1 MKKLIVIISS
11 IVLTLIFSGCQNIV
25 PTPPKRTIDPN
36 IPLVRDIKILT
47 DMTEVA
53 FEWRPIYT
61 DNISGYR
68 IYRSDPLK
76 KDGKL
81 HLIATIDDRYVSHYV
96 DTKLIPGTV
105 YYYRMATFTKGNR
118 ESEPS
123 NVVEAKT
130 MPLLASVPFI
140 KAISGLPHRIKLI
153 WRPHPNPR
161 VAAYIIQRN
170 DLTNLK
176 WNNIAT
182 IDGRLNAEYIDK
194 GLQDNKSYRY
204 RVKVKTYDDII
215 STPSDIVEGNT
226 KPLPPI
232 VAGVKAS
239 RNLPKRIVISWQKSP
254 SKDVVYYNVYRAVTP
269 YLFYTYLAKTADN
282 KFVDMIGKDG
292 VARYYKVT
300 AVDNE
305 GLESLK
311 QENPVMGT
319 TLAKLA
325 SPVLTNVTMDGNF
338 VKITWKKGDNRAIKY
353 TVVKTYNENFSRKKI
368 KYINI
373 YGNTYIDKDI
383 TPGKSYAY
391 SVIAVDKYGIESKP
405 TEEIN
410 IDVPKQEN
418 AE

>member
-1 MKKLIVIISS
+1 MKKLILIISS
-11 IVLTLIFSGCQNIV
+11 ILLTLFFSGCQNIV
-25 PTPPKRTIDPN
+25 PTPPKKVVDPN
-36 IPLVRDIKILT
+36 MPTVKDIKILT
-47 DMTEVA
+47 DMTEIA

-61 DNISGYR
+61 LNVKGYR

-76 KDGKL
+76 NNAKL

-105 YYYRMATFTKGNR
+105 YYYRMTTYTDDNR

-123 NVVEAKT
+123 KVVEAKT

-140 KAISGLPHRIKLI
+140 KAISGLPHRIKII

-176 WNNIAT
+176 WHDIAT
-182 IDGRLNAEYIDK
+182 IEGRLNAEYIDK
-194 GLQDNKSYRY
+194 GLEDNKTYRY
-204 RVKVKTYDDII
+204 RVKVKTYDGII
-215 STPSDIVEGNT
+215 STPSDVVEGNT

-232 VAGVKAS
+232 VSGVKAS
-239 RNLPKRIVISWQKSP
+239 RNLPKRIKITWNKSP
-254 SKDVVYYNVYRAVTP
+254 KKDVVYYNVYRAITP

-311 QENPVMGT
+311 QDNPVMGT
-319 TLAKLA
+319 TLDKPET
-325 SPVLTNVTMDGNF
+325 PVLTNVELDGNF
-338 VKITWKKGDNRAIKY
+338 VKISWKRADNRAVKYNVIKR
-353 TVVKTYNENFSRKKI
+353 YNEGFSTKKI
-368 KYINI
+368 KYTNI
-373 YGNTYIDKDI
+373 YNTVYIDKDI
-383 TPGKSYAY
+383 APGKSYSY

-405 TEEIN
+405 SEEIS
-410 IDVPKQEN
+410 IDVPEVGK
-418 AE
+418 

>member
-1 MKKLIVIISS
+1 MKKLILIISS
-11 IVLTLIFSGCQNIV
+11 IVLTLFFSGCQNIV
-25 PTPPKRTIDPN
+25 PTPPKKVVDPN
-36 IPLVRDIKILT
+36 MPIVKDIKILT
-47 DMTEVA
+47 DMTEIA
-53 FEWRPIYT
+53 FEWRPVYT
-61 DNISGYR
+61 ANIKGYR

-105 YYYRMATFTKGNR
+105 YYYRMSTFADENR

-123 NVVEAKT
+123 KVVEART
-130 MPLLASVPFI
+130 LPLLASVPFI
-140 KAISGLPHRIKLI
+140 KAISGLPHRIKII

-161 VAAYIIQRN
+161 VAAYIVQRN

-176 WNNIAT
+176 WNDIAT
-182 IDGRLNAEYIDK
+182 IEGRLNAEFINK
-194 GLQDNKSYRY
+194 GLKDNKAYRY
-204 RVKVKTYDDII
+204 RVKVKTYDGII
-215 STPSDIVEGNT
+215 STPSEVVEGNT

-239 RNLPKRIVISWQKSP
+239 RNLPKRIVIAWQKSP
-254 SKDVVYYNVYRAVTP
+254 KKDVVYYNVYRAITP

-282 KFVDMIGKDG
+282 KFVDIIGKDG

-311 QENPVMGT
+311 QDNPVMGT
-319 TLAKLA
+319 TLDKPAT
-325 SPVLTNVTMDGNF
+325 PVLTNVELDGNF
-338 VKITWKKGDNRAIKY
+338 VKISWKRADDRAVKYSVIKRY
-353 TVVKTYNENFSRKKI
+353 SEGFSTKKI

-373 YGNTYIDKDI
+373 YNTVYIDKDI
-383 TPGKSYAY
+383 VPGKSYTY
-391 SVIAVDKYGIESKP
+391 SVIAIDKYGIESKP
-405 TEEIN
+405 SEEISIN
-410 IDVPKQEN
+410 VPKVGK
-418 AE
+418 

>member
-1 MKKLIVIISS
+1 MKKLILIISS

-36 IPLVRDIKILT
+36 MPIVRDIKILT

-53 FEWRPIYT
+53 FEWTPVYNS
-61 DNISGYR
+61 NIKGYH

-81 HLIATIDDRYVSHYV
+81 HLVATIDDRYVSHYV
-96 DTKLIPGTV
+96 DTKLVPGTV
-105 YYYRMATFTKGNR
+105 YYYKMSTFTDGNR
-118 ESEPS
+118 ESRPS
-123 NVVEAKT
+123 SVVEAKT

-140 KAISGLPHRIKLI
+140 KAISGLPHRIKII

-161 VAAYIIQRN
+161 VEAYIIQRN
-170 DLTNLK
+170 DLTNLE
-176 WNNIAT
+176 WHDIAT

-194 GLQDNKSYRY
+194 GLKDNKSYRY

-232 VAGVKAS
+232 VTGVKAS
-239 RNLPKRIVISWQKSP
+239 RDLPKRIEITWQKSP
-254 SKDVVYYNVYRAVTP
+254 KKDVVYYNVYKAITP
-269 YLFYTYLAKTADN
+269 YLFYTYLAKTTDN

-292 VARYYKVT
+292 AARYYKVT

-305 GLESLK
+305 GLESLR

-319 TLAKLA
+319 TLSKPA
-325 SPVLTNVTMDGNF
+325 SPVLTNVVMDGDF
-338 VKITWKKGDNRAIKY
+338 VKITWKSGDNKAVKY
-353 TVVKTYNENFSRKKI
+353 TVVKTFNEGLSQKKI

-373 YGNTYIDKDI
+373 YNNVYIDKEI
-383 TPGKSYAY
+383 APGKSYSY
-391 SVIAVDKYGIESKP
+391 SVIAVDKHGIESKP
-405 TEEIN
+405 TEEVS
-410 IDVPKQEN
+410 IDVPKQGN
-418 AE
+418 TD

>member
-1 MKKLIVIISS
+1 MKKLILIISS
-11 IVLTLIFSGCQNIV
+11 MLLTLFFSGCQNIV
-25 PTPPKRTIDPN
+25 PTPPKKVVDPSM
-36 IPLVRDIKILT
+36 PTVKDIKILT
-47 DMTEVA
+47 DMTEIA

-61 DNISGYR
+61 LNVKGYR

-76 KDGKL
+76 NNAKL

-105 YYYRMATFTKGNR
+105 YYYRMTTYTDDNR

-123 NVVEAKT
+123 KVVEAKT

-140 KAISGLPHRIKLI
+140 KAISGLPHRIKII

-176 WNNIAT
+176 WHDIAT
-182 IDGRLNAEYIDK
+182 IEGRLNAEYIDK
-194 GLQDNKSYRY
+194 GLEDNKTYRY
-204 RVKVKTYDDII
+204 RVKVKTYDGII
-215 STPSDIVEGNT
+215 STPSDVVEGNT

-232 VAGVKAS
+232 VSGVKAS
-239 RNLPKRIVISWQKSP
+239 RNLPKRIKITWNKSP
-254 SKDVVYYNVYRAVTP
+254 KKDVVYYNVYRAITP

-311 QENPVMGT
+311 QDNPVMGT
-319 TLAKLA
+319 TLDKPE
-325 SPVLTNVTMDGNF
+325 SPVLTNVELDGNF
-338 VKITWKKGDNRAIKY
+338 VKISWKRADNRAVKYNVIKR
-353 TVVKTYNENFSRKKI
+353 YNEGFSTKKI
-368 KYINI
+368 KYTNI
-373 YGNTYIDKDI
+373 YSTVYIDKDI
-383 TPGKSYAY
+383 APGKSYSY

-405 TEEIN
+405 SEEIS
-410 IDVPKQEN
+410 IDVPEIGK
-418 AE
+418 

>member
-1 MKKLIVIISS
+1 MKKLILIVSS
-11 IVLTLIFSGCQNIV
+11 IVLTLIFSGCQNV
-25 PTPPKRTIDPN
+25 MPTPPKKIVDSSMPM
-36 IPLVRDIKILT
+36 VKDIKILT
-47 DMTEVA
+47 DMTEIA
-53 FEWRPIYT
+53 LEWRPIYT
-61 DNISGYR
+61 DNIKGYR

-105 YYYRMATFTKGNR
+105 YYYRMSTYIDNK

-123 NVVEAKT
+123 KVVEAKT
-130 MPLLASVPFI
+130 MPLLSSVPFI

-161 VAAYIIQRN
+161 VEAYIVQRN

-176 WNNIAT
+176 WSDIAT
-182 IDGRLNAEYIDK
+182 VEGRLNAEYINKDLKNDK
-194 GLQDNKSYRY
+194 TYRY
-204 RVKVKTYDDII
+204 RVKVKTYDGII
-215 STPSDIVEGNT
+215 STPSDVVEGNT

-232 VAGVKAS
+232 VSGVKAS
-239 RNLPKRIVISWQKSP
+239 RNLPKRILITWDKSP
-254 SKDVVYYNVYRAVTP
+254 KKDVVYYNVYRAITP

-319 TLAKLA
+319 TLGKPAT
-325 SPVLTNVTMDGNF
+325 PILTNVVLVDNS
-338 VKITWKKGDNRAIKY
+338 VKITWKKADDRAVKY
-353 TVVKTYNENFSRKKI
+353 TVIKTFTKGFSQKKI

-373 YGNTYIDKDI
+373 YDNVYIDKDI
-383 TPGKSYAY
+383 VPGNSYRY
-391 SVIAVDKYGIESKP
+391 SVIAIDKNGIESEP
-405 TEEIN
+405 TKEIS
-410 IDVPKQEN
+410 IDIPKQDN
-418 AE
+418 AK